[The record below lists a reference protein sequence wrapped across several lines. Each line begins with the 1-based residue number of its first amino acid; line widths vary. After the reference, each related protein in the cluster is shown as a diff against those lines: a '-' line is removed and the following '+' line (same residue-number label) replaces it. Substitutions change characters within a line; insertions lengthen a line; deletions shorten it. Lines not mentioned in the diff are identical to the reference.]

1 MRVLARTLT
10 TAIVG
15 SARAL
20 SRARPTAS
28 LSNAPTVALNDG
40 TNHPQI
46 GFGTYKVGFIPASAS
61 AAVAGAEESGGEVA
75 TATDIVK
82 DALDVGYR
90 FLDCAQFYGNEV
102 QVGEAIKTSK
112 VQRKDLYLAS
122 KCWSDAIYEGP
133 AAVRAQVERSLRD
146 LNTEYLDLYLVHW
159 PVPGK
164 HVAAYLELE
173 KCQEEGLVKSI
184 GVSNYA
190 VEDIEELLQEAS
202 IVPAVNQIEFNPFL
216 YRRKTLDYLT
226 KKGIR
231 VQAYRALRDGKA
243 FGDATI
249 NAVAA
254 KHGATPAQVLGAWCV
269 AKGAIYMP
277 KSTRRERMV
286 ENADVFALAAA
297 LDADDFS
304 QLDALTTPEA
314 IAAYKALYEKCVV
327 RDTPLSEDD
336 PGIKRDITAG

>member
-1 MRVLARTLT
+1 MRVLARTLA
-10 TAIVG
+10 TAVVG

-20 SRARPTAS
+20 SRSTAS
-28 LSNAPTVALNDG
+28 LSSAPTVTLNDG
-40 TNHPQI
+40 TRHPQI

-112 VQRKDLYLAS
+112 VPRKDLYLAS

-146 LNTEYLDLYLVHW
+146 LGTEYLDLYLVHW

-173 KCQEEGLVKSI
+173 KCQAEGLVKSI

-190 VEDIEELLQEAS
+190 VEDVEELLEKAS
-202 IVPAVNQIEFNPFL
+202 IVPAVNQIECNPFL
-216 YRRKTLDYLT
+216 YRRETLNYLE
-226 KKGIR
+226 KKGIK

-243 FGDATI
+243 FDDATV
-249 NAVAA
+249 NAVAQ

-277 KSTRRERMV
+277 KSTKRERMV
-286 ENADVFALAAA
+286 ENANVFQLAAA

-304 QLDALTTPEA
+304 RLDALTTPEA
-314 IAAYKALYEKCVV
+314 VAAYKALYEKCVV
-327 RDTPLSEDD
+327 RDTPLNEDD

>member
-20 SRARPTAS
+20 SRSTAS
-28 LSNAPTVALNDG
+28 LSSAPTVTLNDG
-40 TNHPQI
+40 TRHPQI

-112 VQRKDLYLAS
+112 VPRKDLYLAS

-146 LNTEYLDLYLVHW
+146 LGTEYLDLYLVHW

-173 KCQEEGLVKSI
+173 KCRAEGLVKSI

-190 VEDIEELLQEAS
+190 VEDVEELLEKAS
-202 IVPAVNQIEFNPFL
+202 IVPAVNQIECNPFL
-216 YRRKTLDYLT
+216 YRRETLNYLE
-226 KKGIR
+226 KKGIK

-243 FGDATI
+243 FDDPTI

-254 KHGATPAQVLGAWCV
+254 KHGATPARVLGAWCV

-277 KSTRRERMV
+277 KSTKRERMV
-286 ENADVFALAAA
+286 ENANVFQLAAA

-304 QLDALTTPEA
+304 RLDALTTPEA

>member
-1 MRVLARTLT
+1 MRLASRLA
-10 TAIVG
+10 TAMIG
-15 SARAL
+15 AARGL
-20 SRARPTAS
+20 SRSSPRMSS
-28 LSNAPTVALNDG
+28 LGNAPTVALNDG
-40 TNHPQI
+40 TAHPQI
-46 GFGTYKVGFIPASAS
+46 GFGTYKGGFLPASAS
-61 AAVAGAEESGGEVA
+61 AAVAGAEASGGEVA

-112 VQRKDLYLAS
+112 VPRSDLYLAS

-146 LNTEYLDLYLVHW
+146 LGTD
-159 PVPGK
+159 
-164 HVAAYLELE
+164 YLELE
-173 KCQEEGLVKSI
+173 KCRAEGLVKSI

-190 VEDIEELLQEAS
+190 VEDVEELLREAS
-202 IVPAVNQIEFNPFL
+202 VVPAVNQIECNPFL
-216 YRRKTLDYLT
+216 YRRDTLNYLE
-226 KKGIR
+226 KKGIK

-243 FGDATI
+243 FDDATI
-249 NAVAA
+249 NAVAN
-254 KHGATPAQVLGAWCV
+254 KHGATPARVLGAWCV

-277 KSTRRERMV
+277 KSTKRERMV
-286 ENADVFALAAA
+286 ENANVFQLAAA

-304 QLDALTTPEA
+304 RLDALTTPEA

-327 RDTPLSEDD
+327 RDTPLDEDD
-336 PGIKRDITAG
+336 PGIKRDITT